1 MLTYQKKLLIS
12 FAALFA
18 LFAIVL
24 VVFQWQRERDFRQ
37 ELLEAHLR
45 SYADIIS
52 RQDTIRPP
60 HTVDSVRTTV
70 IQANGNVL
78 YESMPHFSVSEMG
91 NHINRPEVRAALNKG
106 EGHDIRRSSTTGEE
120 FFYYAKRYN
129 NVKAIR
135 TGERNKKENK
145 NAVTINADNEKGNKA
160 KISEK
165 DDDVP
170 RVVIVR
176 EALPFNLSVRHF
188 IRSSNNMF
196 IWFFLLAFA
205 LTFSVLIFLSDRF
218 GRTVSDVK
226 RKERARTQNVKRQ
239 MTNNITHE
247 LRTPVA
253 AIHGYIETLIQNP
266 NLPEQTKLHFLNRAL
281 MQSERLTDLIR
292 DVSIISKTEEAPD
305 LLPREDLCIND
316 IVNDVA
322 EELHQDLQ
330 EADIRLTVSLPD
342 NVHLSGNYSLVYSIV
357 RNLIENTIRYAGK
370 GAQATFMLD
379 RQTPTHLYFVYWDN
393 GPGVADEHLPRIFER
408 FYRADEGRTHT
419 DKGGTGLGLSIV
431 KNAVLF
437 HGGEISAEN
446 RPEGGLLFRFSLR
459 K

>member
-18 LFAIVL
+18 VFAIVL

-52 RQDTIRPP
+52 RQQDTIRPP

-70 IQANGNVL
+70 IMASGRVL
-78 YESMPHFSVSEMG
+78 YESNPALSAKEMG
-91 NHINRPEVRAALNKG
+91 NHINRPEVKDALEKG
-106 EGHDIRRSSTTGEE
+106 EGHDIRHSSTTGEE
-120 FFYYAKRYN
+120 FFYYAKRYGD
-129 NVKAIR
+129 K
-135 TGERNKKENK
+135 
-145 NAVTINADNEKGNKA
+145 
-160 KISEK
+160 
-165 DDDVP
+165 
-170 RVVIVR
+170 IVR

-196 IWFFLLAFA
+196 IWFFLFAFA

-218 GRTVSDVK
+218 GRTVNDVK
-226 RKERARTQNVKRQ
+226 QKERARTQSVKRQ

-253 AIHGYIETLIQNP
+253 AIHGYIETLLHNP
-266 NLPEQTKLHFLNRAL
+266 TLPAPTQQHFLNRAL

-305 LLPREDLCIND
+305 LLPREDLCLND
-316 IVNDVA
+316 IVSDVIEEMHQGLTDA
-322 EELHQDLQ
+322 EIKL
-330 EADIRLTVSLPD
+330 AVSLPEGI
-342 NVHLSGNYSLVYSIV
+342 HLYGNYSLVYSIV
-357 RNLIENTIRYAGK
+357 RNLIENTIRYAGH
-370 GAQATFMLD
+370 GAQATFKLD
-379 RQTPTHLYFVYWDN
+379 KQTSTHYHFLYWDN
-393 GPGVADEHLPRIFER
+393 GPGVAAEHLPRIFER
-408 FYRADEGRTHT
+408 FYRADEGRTRTADSHSAA

-431 KNAVLF
+431 KNAVHF
-437 HGGEISAEN
+437 HNGEISAEN
-446 RPEGGLLFRFSLR
+446 RPEGGLLFRFSLH